1 MNHQD
6 TKDTKKDWAERPMN
20 ADEPRSHKPRSF
32 LGTSVFICGF
42 ILLCFLGVLG
52 VLVVQN
58 QRTDLARLSDEALAA
73 RVRARRGDVAAADA
87 LGERYVN
94 TGRAREAAEL
104 LAAAAARAPENAT
117 LQNHLGV
124 ARAMLGDRKAARMA
138 FDRAV
143 ALAPDRATAR
153 ENRARLAL
161 EEGDFPTALAQT
173 REVARLSPRDP
184 DRQRRLGDLLV
195 QISDFAGAADAYS
208 AWVRLQPQSFEAQLA
223 LGQASARAERY
234 GEASAA
240 LRGAQA
246 MRPLPPE
253 DAVLLGL
260 SLAESPTGA
269 ADTAEAARL
278 LHAAVAEGRGGPE
291 APYGMGLL
299 AARAGRWSE
308 AVVWF
313 RGAVAADPTRE
324 RPRYRLARALL
335 KAGRPAEAARELAA
349 YDRLFRHSQQE
360 RARTLAR
367 SLGQSGR

>member
-1 MNHQD
+1 MNDRDRTTQR
-6 TKDTKKDWAERPMN
+6 KQSM
-20 ADEPRSHKPRSF
+20 KPQ
-32 LGTSVFICGF
+32 SVSICGF
-42 ILLCFLGVLG
+42 ILLCFLGALG
-52 VLVVQN
+52 VWVVQN
-58 QRTDLARLSDEALAA
+58 KRADFARLSDEALAA
-73 RVRARRGDVAAADA
+73 RVRARPGDVAAADA
-87 LGERYVN
+87 LGARYVN
-94 TGRAREAAEL
+94 AGRTREAAAV

-124 ARAMLGDRKAARMA
+124 ARAMLGDRKAARAA

-161 EEGDFPTALAQT
+161 EEEDFPTALAQT

-184 DRQRRLGDLLV
+184 GRQRRLGDLLV
-195 QISDFAGAADAYS
+195 QISDFGGAADAYG
-208 AWVRLQPQSFEAQLA
+208 AWVRLQPRSFDAQLA

-234 GEASAA
+234 GAASAA
-240 LRGAQA
+240 LRAAQA

-278 LHAAVAEGRGGPE
+278 LHAAVAGGRGGPE

-313 RGAVAADPTRE
+313 RGAVTADPTRE

-335 KAGRPAEAARELAA
+335 KAGRPADAARELAA

-360 RARTLAR
+360 RARALAR
-367 SLGQSGR
+367 SLGHGVGDGSNHKDTKDTKKE